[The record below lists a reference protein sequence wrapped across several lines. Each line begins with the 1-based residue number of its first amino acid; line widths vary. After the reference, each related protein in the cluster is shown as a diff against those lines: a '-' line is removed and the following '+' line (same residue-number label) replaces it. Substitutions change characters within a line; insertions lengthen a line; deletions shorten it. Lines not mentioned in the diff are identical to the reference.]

1 MFIIH
6 KIKEGTKLTVPSFF
20 YRKIVKS
27 NYLDAS
33 SFGL

>member
-1 MFIIH
+1 MHIIH
-6 KIKEGTKLTVPSFF
+6 KIKEGTKLTVPSF